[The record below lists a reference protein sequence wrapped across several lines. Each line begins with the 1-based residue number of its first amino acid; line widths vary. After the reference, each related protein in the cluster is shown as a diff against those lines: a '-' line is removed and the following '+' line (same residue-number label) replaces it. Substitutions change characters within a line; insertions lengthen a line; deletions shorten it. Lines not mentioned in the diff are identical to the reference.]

1 MGQGRDVVRE
11 HYASPDIIDRLLVAV
26 AEAGYRTDKLA
37 PEMLYPFDQLH
48 GREIAA
54 TREHVERLRLKDGMQ
69 VLDVGCGIGGP
80 ARYMAATH
88 DVTVTGIDVVPEFV
102 ATARDLTQRC
112 GLDARVVFDE
122 VNALAMPFQDE
133 SFDAALCLYVGM
145 NIVEKAH
152 LCREIRRVLKP
163 GGRLVWSEVALG
175 PIGPAL
181 FPLPWASVP
190 ADSYLI
196 PPQVLRQTFV
206 KAGFHVVDF
215 VDETERF
222 IQTRSGPTGIAAPAA
237 QQVANQVVLG
247 ANFVERRQNFIRNMM
262 EGRLVSIL
270 VEAEKP

>member
-80 ARYMAATH
+80 ARYVAATH

-112 GLDARVVFDE
+112 GLDARVAFEE
-122 VNALAMPFQDE
+122 VNALAMPFPDE

-222 IQTRSGPTGIAAPAA
+222 IQPGPGHTGGAAPAA

-247 ANFVERRQNFIRNMM
+247 ANFVERRQNFMRNMM

-270 VEAEKP
+270 IEAQKP

>member
-26 AEAGYRTDKLA
+26 AESGYRTDKLA

-48 GREIAA
+48 GREITA
-54 TREHVERLRLKDGMQ
+54 TREHVERLRLTDGMQ

-80 ARYMAATH
+80 ARYVAATH
-88 DVTVTGIDVVPEFV
+88 GVTVTGIDVVPEFV

-112 GLDARVVFDE
+112 GLDSRVIFEE
-122 VNALAMPFQDE
+122 VNALAMPFSDD
-133 SFDAALCLYVGM
+133 SFDAAMCLYVGM

-222 IQTRSGPTGIAAPAA
+222 IRPGSGSIGGAAPAA

-247 ANFVERRQNFIRNMM
+247 ANFIERRQNFIRNMV

-270 VEAEKP
+270 IEAQKP